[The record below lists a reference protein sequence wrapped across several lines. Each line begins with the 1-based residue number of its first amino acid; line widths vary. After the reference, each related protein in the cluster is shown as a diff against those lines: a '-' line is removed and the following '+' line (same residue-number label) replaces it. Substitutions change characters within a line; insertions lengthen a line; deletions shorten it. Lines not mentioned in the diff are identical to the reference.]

1 MIKKI
6 DNGYLL
12 DVSLG
17 IDPITKKQRRKRVK
31 IGTKKEAQYLETKFL
46 KLYHENK
53 MTTQLDISLIDIFDI
68 YEEKYTHNLKPS
80 YKITQKRLFE
90 NYVKHILITCH

>member
-17 IDPITKKQRRKRVK
+17 IDPKN
-31 IGTKKEAQYLETKFL
+31 KEEL
-46 KLYHENK
+46 KLVQNQYF
-53 MTTQLDISLIDIFDI
+53 I
-68 YEEKYTHNLKPS
+68 
-80 YKITQKRLFE
+80 
-90 NYVKHILITCH
+90 